1 MAGVAIGVSP
11 IGQILH
17 HESGSKPPWLRGVTL
32 LPLPHF
38 RPPSG
43 AESGPLASERDTP
56 IATPPIGIGSAGVTG
71 CPQRRV
77 PFDAFGA
84 FVREVVVLRG
94 AALRDLGG
102 ELACPQGRREE
113 NALD

>member
-56 IATPPIGIGSAGVTG
+56 IATPAIGIGSAGVTG

-84 FVREVVVLRG
+84 FVREVGGCCVV
-94 AALRDLGG
+94 AALRLV
-102 ELACPQGRREE
+102 RREE
-113 NALD
+113 GKETPLIDAL